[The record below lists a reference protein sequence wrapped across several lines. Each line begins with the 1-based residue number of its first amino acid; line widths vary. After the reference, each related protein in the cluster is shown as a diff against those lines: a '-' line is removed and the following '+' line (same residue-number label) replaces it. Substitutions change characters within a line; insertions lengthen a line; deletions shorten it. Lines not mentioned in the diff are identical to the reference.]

1 MSRRNGNGKRGQSR
15 QQMLAVRALAPHAP
29 NLRHG
34 ALVRLRAEDIAKAT
48 GEITRVAPHLAQ
60 PRYRHGVEVLAR
72 LLARL
77 ETMDAVIAGHP
88 KGWIIRATASGRVE
102 IGGGERHYLLLTEQ
116 VRRMLES
123 LGLTPQA
130 AKALGLPVESPDE
143 KDVVSE
149 ARELARA
156 QQREW
161 AQRGKDDEGAQA
173 G

>member
-1 MSRRNGNGKRGQSR
+1 
-15 QQMLAVRALAPHAP
+15 MLAVKALAPHAP

-34 ALVRLRAEDIAKAT
+34 ALVRLRPEDLAKAT

-60 PRYRHGVEVLAR
+60 PRYRYGMEVLAR

-88 KGWIIRATASGRVE
+88 KGWIVRATASGRVE
-102 IGGGERHYLLLTEQ
+102 IGGGERHYLHLTEQ

-130 AKALGLPVESPDE
+130 AKSLGLSVESPDA
-143 KDVVSE
+143 KDLNALLRE
-149 ARELARA
+149 AAE
-156 QQREW
+156 
-161 AQRGKDDEGAQA
+161 DTDE
-173 G
+173 